1 MTDLEERVRAAL
13 HARAWQF
20 TPSPDAWE
28 RTQAKAGRRAIRRQ
42 ARDPDRHR
50 WLTRFTPLAAAA
62 AVVVIG
68 VGTAILAET
77 GGFSAAPHKTDL
89 GQAGSQSP
97 VPLRT
102 SSSGGRVLGPPCS
115 FPRIPKNIPVAGVQI
130 SAKVTVKGVTT
141 WWTRIPES
149 LYPQAKTTLAVCQ
162 LNADGG
168 SGGPESPLGHGQL
181 VRASDPTHGLGGGA
195 SVSGIAAA
203 SVTSVEAVLA
213 NGNVVQG
220 GLAYG
225 SGFPYAVWW
234 LTYPQ
239 DIGATLVF
247 RDAAGQVVKK
257 KAEPYPPAGAVKHPV
272 ALTPDDVSGVTGT
285 AASCQQARVQ
295 QVMDGIK
302 IWTYVGLTVPQAVQP
317 HHAKSTL
324 CEVTGI
330 VGAEPTYVGTYTMP
344 AGQVARTFFALN
356 PTSSVSGIAAPRV
369 ASVTAVVAGGK
380 QYTGAI
386 VTGKLLPLP
395 VWIVSYPLNAPA
407 TLVFR
412 DAAGAQIAELQV
424 QANPQP

>member
-13 HARAWQF
+13 HARAWEF

-68 VGTAILAET
+68 VGTATLAET
-77 GGFSAAPHKTDL
+77 GGFSTGPRKAGL

-97 VPLRT
+97 SAGAT
-102 SSSGGRVLGPPCS
+102 VLGPPCS
-115 FPRIPKNIPVAGVQI
+115 FPRIAKNIPVAGVQI

-149 LYPQAKTTLAVCQ
+149 MYPQAKTTLAVCQ
-162 LNADGG
+162 LDADGG
-168 SGGPESPLGHGQL
+168 SGGPESPLGNGQL
-181 VRASDPTHGLGGGA
+181 VQASAPTHGLGGGA

-213 NGNVVQG
+213 NGNIVKG
-220 GLAYG
+220 GLAFG

-239 DIGATLVF
+239 DIGATLIF
-247 RDAAGQVVKK
+247 RDAAGQAVKK
-257 KAEPYPPAGAVKHPV
+257 IAEPYPPAGAVKQPV

-285 AASCQQARVQ
+285 AAACQQARVQ
-295 QVMDGIK
+295 QVMDGVK

-317 HHAKSTL
+317 HHAKPTL

-330 VGAEPTYVGTYTMP
+330 VGAEPTYSGTYTLP
-344 AGQVARTFFALN
+344 AGQVARTLFALN
-356 PTSSVSGIAAPRV
+356 PTSTVSGIAAPRV
-369 ASVTAVVAGGK
+369 ASMTAVVAGK
-380 QYTGAI
+380 QFTGTI
-386 VTGKLLPLP
+386 ITGKLLPLP
-395 VWIVSYPLNAPA
+395 VWIVSYPLSDPA

-412 DAAGAQIAELQV
+412 DAAGAQIAELKV